1 VVFGGRPV
9 ADRAGQGALHP
20 DAIHD
25 EQTMSGRRALNDSSR
40 PLNARLSTARSHH
53 PQSREASVTA
63 LPTEESMH
71 NNILYRLTRLAEA
84 LSLGHH
90 RTTCSATTW
99 SAGQ

>member
-1 VVFGGRPV
+1 
-9 ADRAGQGALHP
+9 
-20 DAIHD
+20 
-25 EQTMSGRRALNDSSR
+25 
-40 PLNARLSTARSHH
+40 
-53 PQSREASVTA
+53 
-63 LPTEESMH
+63 MH